1 MELGPRSL
9 SFSALGLLTLVPLLI
24 IVSSADPEHGR
35 GFAQWLGEGL
45 GVSTAAR
52 GQVERLFTRPGQAL
66 RSTTVFGIAA
76 LALFGLA
83 FGAAVQTGYE
93 KVWDL
98 PPDRWWA
105 RWRHVVWLSV
115 LTAYLFAS
123 ATTTLRPEPLAGG
136 AAASLSA
143 VLFLWWS
150 QHLLLGGR
158 IRWRA
163 LLPGALATVFG
174 LLGLR
179 IFSALVFSPLI
190 ASNAVTYGP
199 VGTFLVVESW
209 LLGVGVVIFGG
220 ALLGRSLYEELPP
233 RDTYI
238 ETTQVRTAQQ
248 TLPSPGTP
256 HRTSPCE
263 GRRPVAWAVRVP
275 VECPLRGEVP
285 SRAAAVIPPSLQG
298 VVRLRDHGQGL
309 LRSGRVLPVAAG
321 RGRAGEY
328 GRKPGHLPARQ
339 AGSAATPADGIPSD
353 RAPCRVS
360 GR

>member
-1 MELGPRSL
+1 MPEKSPEAADRSFRFGRLRRAVSRSPVGRGWRRGAQMELGSRSL
-9 SFSALGLLTLVPLLI
+9 GFSALGLLTLVPLLI

-52 GQVERLFTRPGQAL
+52 EQVERLFARPGQAL

-98 PPDRWWA
+98 PPARWWA

-115 LTAYLFAS
+115 LTVFLFAS

-136 AAASLSA
+136 AVASLSA
-143 VLFLWWS
+143 VPFLWWS

-158 IRWRA
+158 IRWLA
-163 LLPGALATVFG
+163 LLPGAVATVIG

-190 ASNAVTYGP
+190 ASNAVAYGP
-199 VGTFLVVESW
+199 VGTLLVVESW

-220 ALLGRSLYEELPP
+220 ALVGRLFYEEIP
-233 RDTYI
+233 RVT
-238 ETTQVRTAQQ
+238 RTWK
-248 TLPSPGTP
+248 
-256 HRTSPCE
+256 
-263 GRRPVAWAVRVP
+263 RRR
-275 VECPLRGEVP
+275 
-285 SRAAAVIPPSLQG
+285 
-298 VVRLRDHGQGL
+298 
-309 LRSGRVLPVAAG
+309 
-321 RGRAGEY
+321 
-328 GRKPGHLPARQ
+328 
-339 AGSAATPADGIPSD
+339 
-353 RAPCRVS
+353 
-360 GR
+360 